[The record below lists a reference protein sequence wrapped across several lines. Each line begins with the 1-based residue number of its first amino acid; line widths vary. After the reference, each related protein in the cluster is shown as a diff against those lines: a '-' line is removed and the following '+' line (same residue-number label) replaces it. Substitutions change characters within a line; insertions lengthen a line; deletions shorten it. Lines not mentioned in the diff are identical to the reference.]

1 MIEYLAMN
9 ELRPVG
15 KQWELKQFNKYV
27 APHLNSV
34 EQYLALLICRFAWD
48 KDSPVLFI
56 NLPKEGDE
64 PIAGMKILRD
74 MTKDEFMQVYNTA
87 YAFALANF
95 GEVCGMEFIVDTNV
109 AMLFK
114 IPFLDGDWRNYEYY
128 LTGKDGI
135 SIPCK

>member
-1 MIEYLAMN
+1 MIEYLAPN

-15 KQWELKQFNKYV
+15 KQWELKQFNKCV
-27 APHLNSV
+27 APQLNSV

-48 KDSPVLFI
+48 KNTPVLFI
-56 NLPKEGDE
+56 RLPKEGDE
-64 PIAGMKILRD
+64 PIADMKILRD
-74 MTKDEFMQVYNTA
+74 MTKDEFKYVYSIA
-87 YAFALANF
+87 YAFALASL
-95 GEVCGMEFIVDTNV
+95 GEICRMDFIVDTNIAV
-109 AMLFK
+109 IFK

>member
-1 MIEYLAMN
+1 MIEYLALN
-9 ELRPVG
+9 DLRPVG
-15 KQWELKQFNKYV
+15 KQWELKQFNKLL

-56 NLPKEGDE
+56 RLPKEGDE
-64 PIAGMKILRD
+64 PIGDMKILRD
-74 MTKDEFMQVYNTA
+74 MTPGEFIRVFSPA
-87 YAFALANF
+87 HEFALANF
-95 GEVCGMEFIVDTNV
+95 GEDCGVEFIEDTNIV
-109 AMLFK
+109 MIYK